1 MPTYSFICES
11 CHKVFEVFLSF
22 KEYDEKNNI
31 ACELCG
37 SKKVC
42 RNYVEDAL
50 SVGSSVRKADS
61 ELKTIGDLA
70 NRNRD
75 RMTDDH
81 KAALYEKHNS
91 YKDEADKKPMPTGMS
106 RMKKPKQKFKWR

>member
-81 KAALYEKHNS
+81 KAALYEKPNS
-91 YKDEADKKPMPTGMS
+91 KKD
-106 RMKKPKQKFKWR
+106 